1 MRLVLSQYLR
11 TLRERDEF
19 DRLLPELLSEMGYV
33 ALVKP
38 QAGTRQF
45 GVDFPAA
52 GKSLKDGVEE
62 LLLFVIKQGNIGRH
76 EWSSGPN
83 AVRQSMEEVLDV
95 FLASHVP
102 PGYENHRKVIVV
114 ATTGD
119 LNQDTLPNW
128 SGFTERHPQVAF
140 EFWGADHVAG
150 LLEQYLLNENLFD
163 AQDRS
168 DLRKSLALAGD
179 SEYRFTDLCRLLL
192 RQLGLNANG
201 SLTEQGQ
208 AQSRKDL
215 VKALRRV
222 HLAARIC
229 AYWADAEG
237 ERRQALWVLE
247 RTMLW
252 CFHRAQ
258 AQELHTND
266 TVLQELFDIWKS
278 HAEAAQRFYE
288 LLLPHLDVRDGFS
301 GYCREGAEYSIVL
314 FEQIGLLASFG
325 LGQALTN
332 ADETERA
339 QAMAN
344 ARTVAEALAALLR
357 NHSAAASPRLDEH
370 VIDIC
375 LALVLFTVT
384 GQRET
389 TRWWMQELVGRL
401 NFVYQLGRHLPVGTD
416 SLDDLVELDVEDD
429 DDLKVKTKQTSWLLA
444 TLASWCA
451 MLGFDDLYSLL
462 AQGVATKYP
471 EVGAQLWHPAVDWR
485 RAWYFEPGH
494 HRHGSSEAPYAMPQ
508 DALGLRAR
516 IQEFNESRVL
526 QWEEHSPALAVGLWP
541 IDFLACRHFRT
552 PVPAS
557 VWYSITELVATASD
571 ETEAATAVS
580 RLKS

>member
-45 GVDFPAA
+45 GVDFAAA
-52 GKSLKDGVEE
+52 GKSLNDGVDE
-62 LLLFVIKQGNIGRH
+62 LLLFVIKQGDIGRA
-76 EWSSGPN
+76 EWSGGQN
-83 AVRQSMEEVLDV
+83 AVRPSMEEILDV

-102 PGYENHRKVIVV
+102 PGYENHRKAIVV

-128 SGFTERHPQVAF
+128 SGFTQRHTQVVF
-140 EFWGADHVAG
+140 EFWGADHVGG
-150 LLEQYLLNENLFD
+150 LLERHLLDENLFD

-192 RQLGLNANG
+192 RQLGLNADG
-201 SLTEQGQ
+201 SLSPQGQ

-237 ERRQALWVLE
+237 DRRQAMWVLE

-278 HAEAAQRFYE
+278 HADAGQRLYE
-288 LLLPHLDVRDGFS
+288 LLLPHLDVKDGFS
-301 GYCREGAEYSIVL
+301 GYCREGAEYSVVL
-314 FEQIGLLASFG
+314 FEQIGLLASIG
-325 LGQALTN
+325 LAQALSGV
-332 ADETERA
+332 DEAERA
-339 QAMAN
+339 QAMNN
-344 ARTVAEALAALLR
+344 ARTIAHALATLLR
-357 NHSAAASPRLDEH
+357 NHSAAASPRLDGH
-370 VIDIC
+370 VIDIS
-375 LALVLFTVT
+375 LALVLLTVT

-389 TRWWMQELVGRL
+389 TRWWMEELVGRL
-401 NFVYQLGRHLPVGTD
+401 NFVYQLDQYLPVGTD
-416 SLDDLVELDVEDD
+416 SLDDLVEMDVEGGEA
-429 DDLKVKTKQTSWLLA
+429 LKATTKHTSWMLA

-451 MLGFDDLYSLL
+451 ALKFDDLYSTL
-462 AQGVATKYP
+462 AQGAATKYP
-471 EVGAQLWHPAVDWR
+471 EVGAQLWHPATDWPS
-485 RAWYFEPGH
+485 AWYFEPGH
-494 HRHGSSEAPYAMPQ
+494 HRHGSSEAPYAMPP
-508 DALGLRAR
+508 DAPVLRAR
-516 IQEFNESRVL
+516 IQAFNTSRVL
-526 QWEEHSPALAVGLWP
+526 QWEEHSPALVVGLWP
-541 IDFLACRHFRT
+541 VDFVACRHFRT
-552 PVPAS
+552 PMPAS
-557 VWYSITELVATASD
+557 VWYSMATLDGTAS
-571 ETEAATAVS
+571 EEAAVAAATAE
-580 RLKS
+580 

>member
-1 MRLVLSQYLR
+1 VRLVLSQYLR

-38 QAGTRQF
+38 QTGTRQF

-52 GKSLKDGVEE
+52 GKSLNDGVDE
-62 LLLFVIKQGNIGRH
+62 LLLFVIKQGDIGRH
-76 EWSSGPN
+76 EWSGGKN
-83 AVRQSMEEVLDV
+83 AVRQSIEEILDV

-119 LNQDTLPNW
+119 LSQDTLPNW
-128 SGFTERHPQVAF
+128 SGFTGRHTQVAF
-140 EFWGADHVAG
+140 EFWGADHVGG
-150 LLEQYLLNENLFD
+150 LLERHLLDENLFD

-192 RQLGLNANG
+192 RQLGLNADG
-201 SLTEQGQ
+201 SLTPQGQ
-208 AQSRKDL
+208 VQSRKDL

-237 ERRQALWVLE
+237 DRRQAVWVLE

-278 HAEAAQRFYE
+278 HADAGQRFYE
-288 LLLPHLDVRDGFS
+288 LLLPHLEVKDGFS
-301 GYCREGAEYSIVL
+301 GYCREGAEYSVVL
-314 FEQIGLLASFG
+314 FEQIGLLASIG
-325 LGQALTN
+325 LAQALTGV
-332 ADETERA
+332 DEAERA
-339 QAMAN
+339 QAVNN
-344 ARTVAEALAALLR
+344 ARTIADALATMLR
-357 NHSAAASPRLDEH
+357 NHSAAASPRLDGH
-370 VIDIC
+370 VIDIS
-375 LALVLFTVT
+375 LALVLLTVT

-389 TRWWMQELVGRL
+389 TRWWMEELVGRL
-401 NFVYQLGRHLPVGTD
+401 NFVFQLGRYLPVGTD
-416 SLDDLVELDVEDD
+416 SLDDLVEMDVEGGDE
-429 DDLKVKTKQTSWLLA
+429 LKTTTKQTSWLLA

-451 MLGFDDLYSLL
+451 ALKFDDLYSSL
-462 AQGVATKYP
+462 AQGAATKYP
-471 EVGAQLWHPAVDWR
+471 EVGAQLWHPAADWR
-485 RAWYFEPGH
+485 SAWYFEPGH
-494 HRHGSSEAPYAMPQ
+494 YRHGSSEAPYAMPP
-508 DALGLRAR
+508 DASALLAR
-516 IQEFNESRVL
+516 IQEFNASRVL

-541 IDFLACRHFRT
+541 VDFVACRHFRT

-557 VWYSITELVATASD
+557 VWYSMGTPDGTAS
-571 ETEAATAVS
+571 EEAAAE
-580 RLKS
+580 

>member
-33 ALVKP
+33 PLVKP

-52 GKSLKDGVEE
+52 GKSVKDGADE
-62 LLLFVIKQGNIGRH
+62 LLLFVIKQGDIGRH
-76 EWSSGPN
+76 EWSGGQN
-83 AVRQSMEEVLDV
+83 AVRQSMEEILDV

-102 PGYENHRKVIVV
+102 TGYENHRKVIVV

-119 LNQDTLPNW
+119 LSQDTLPNW
-128 SGFTERHPQVAF
+128 SGFTDRHTQVAF
-140 EFWGADHVAG
+140 EFWGADHVAK
-150 LLEQYLLNENLFD
+150 LLEQYLLDENLFD
-163 AQDRS
+163 TQDRS

-179 SEYRFTDLCRLLL
+179 SEYRFTDLGRLLL
-192 RQLGLNANG
+192 RQLGLSADG
-201 SLTEQGQ
+201 SLTAQGQ

-237 ERRQALWVLE
+237 ERRQAQWVLE

-258 AQELHTND
+258 AQELHTNS

-278 HAEAAQRFYE
+278 HAEAAQRIYE
-288 LLLPHLDVRDGFS
+288 LLLPHLAVKDGFA

-314 FEQIGLLASFG
+314 FEQIGLLASIG
-325 LGQALTN
+325 LGQALTSV
-332 ADETERA
+332 DETERV

-344 ARTVAEALAALLR
+344 ARTVAEALATLLR

-375 LALVLFTVT
+375 LALVLFTLT
-384 GQRET
+384 GQHET

-401 NFVYQLGRHLPVGTD
+401 NFVYRLGRYLPVGTD
-416 SLDDLVELDVEDD
+416 SLDDLVELDVEGDD
-429 DDLKVKTKQTSWLLA
+429 EIKTKVKRASWLLA

-451 MLGFDDLYSLL
+451 VLEFDDLYSVL
-462 AQGVATKYP
+462 AQGAATKYP

-485 RAWYFEPGH
+485 LAWYFEPGH
-494 HRHGSSEAPYAMPQ
+494 CRHGSSEAPYAMPP
-508 DALGLRAR
+508 DAAALRAR
-516 IQEFNESRVL
+516 IKEFNASQVL
-526 QWEEHSPALAVGLWP
+526 QWEEHSPAFAVGLWP

-557 VWYSITELVATASD
+557 VWYSLAAPDAAASE
-571 ETEAATAVS
+571 ETEAPAAE
-580 RLKS
+580 

>member
-1 MRLVLSQYLR
+1 MKLVLSQYLR

-19 DRLLPELLSEMGYV
+19 DRLLPELLSEMDYLP
-33 ALVKP
+33 LVKP
-38 QAGTRQF
+38 QTGTRQF

-52 GKSLKDGVEE
+52 GKSPKDGVDE
-62 LLLFVIKQGNIGRH
+62 LLLFVIKQGDIGRR
-76 EWSSGPN
+76 EWSDGPN
-83 AVRQSMEEVLDV
+83 SVRQSMEEILDV

-102 PGYENHRKVIVV
+102 PGYENYRKVIVV

-119 LNQDTLPNW
+119 LTQDTLPNW
-128 SGFTERHPQVAF
+128 SGFTARHPQVAF
-140 EFWGADHVAG
+140 QFWGADHVAG
-150 LLEQYLLNENLFD
+150 LLEQHLLNENLFD

-192 RQLGLNANG
+192 RQLGLDADG
-201 SLTEQGQ
+201 ALTAQGR

-252 CFHRAQ
+252 CFHRAH
-258 AQELHTND
+258 AQKLQTND
-266 TVLQELFDIWKS
+266 AVLQELFDIWKS
-278 HAEAAQRFYE
+278 HAEAAHRYHV
-288 LLLPHLDVRDGFS
+288 LLLPHLDVKDGFS

-314 FEQIGLLASFG
+314 FEQIGLLASIG
-325 LGQALTN
+325 LAQALTDV
-332 ADETERA
+332 DEAERA
-339 QAMAN
+339 QAMDN
-344 ARTVAEALAALLR
+344 ARTVADALVTLLR
-357 NHSAAASPRLDEH
+357 NHSAAASPRLDNH

-375 LALVLFTVT
+375 LALVLFNVT
-384 GQRET
+384 GQRQT

-401 NFVYQLGRHLPVGTD
+401 DFVYLLGRHLPVGTD
-416 SLDDLVELDVEDD
+416 SLDDLVELDVEGG
-429 DDLKVKTKQTSWLLA
+429 DDLKSKMKQTSWLLA

-451 MLGFDDLYSLL
+451 VLEFDDLYALL
-462 AQGVATKYP
+462 AQGAATKYP
-471 EVGAQLWHPAVDWR
+471 EVGAQLWHPEADWYR
-485 RAWYFEPGH
+485 TWYFEPGH
-494 HRHGSSEAPYAMPQ
+494 HQHGSSEAPYAMAP
-508 DALGLRAR
+508 DAQTLRAR
-516 IQEFNESRVL
+516 IQEFNASRVL

-557 VWYSITELVATASD
+557 VWYSMATAIDGVAPD
-571 ETEAATAVS
+571 ESAAAAPE
-580 RLKS
+580 

>member
-38 QAGTRQF
+38 QTGTRQF

-52 GKSLKDGVEE
+52 GKSIKDGVDE
-62 LLLFVIKQGNIGRH
+62 LLLFVIKQGDIGRH
-76 EWSSGPN
+76 EWSGGQN
-83 AVRQSMEEVLDV
+83 AVRQSMEEILDV

-102 PGYENHRKVIVV
+102 PGYENHRKVIVL

-119 LNQDTLPNW
+119 LSQDTLPNW
-128 SGFTERHPQVAF
+128 SGFTERHPQVTF

-150 LLEQYLLNENLFD
+150 LLEQHLLNENLFD

-192 RQLGLNANG
+192 RQLGLNADG
-201 SLTEQGQ
+201 SLSEHGQ
-208 AQSRKDL
+208 VQSRKNL

-247 RTMLW
+247 RAMLW
-252 CFHRAQ
+252 CFHCAQ
-258 AQELHTND
+258 IKELHTND
-266 TVLQELFDIWKS
+266 TVLQELFDIWRS
-278 HAEAAQRFYE
+278 HAVAAQRYYD
-288 LLLPHLDVRDGFS
+288 LLVPHLAVKDGLS

-314 FEQIGLLASFG
+314 FEQIGLLACIG
-325 LGQALTN
+325 LGQALTVVN
-332 ADETERA
+332 EAEHA
-339 QAMAN
+339 QAMDN
-344 ARTVAEALAALLR
+344 AHTVAEALSTLLR

-375 LALVLFTVT
+375 LAFVLFTLT

-416 SLDDLVELDVEDD
+416 SLDDLVELDVEGGDEM
-429 DDLKVKTKQTSWLLA
+429 KTKSKQTSWLLA
-444 TLASWCA
+444 TLASWCS
-451 MLGFDDLYSLL
+451 MLEFDDLYSVL
-462 AQGVATKYP
+462 AQGATTMYP

-485 RAWYFEPGH
+485 LAWYFEPGH
-494 HRHGSSEAPYAMPQ
+494 HRHGSSEAPYAMPS
-508 DALGLRAR
+508 DAPALRAR
-516 IQEFNESRVL
+516 IKEFNASRVL
-526 QWEEHSPALAVGLWP
+526 QWGEHSPALAVGLWP

-557 VWYSITELVATASD
+557 VWYSMAAPDAAASQ
-571 ETEAATAVS
+571 ETEDAAG
-580 RLKS
+580 K